1 MPIIY
6 SYPIVNVLNGADMFV
21 ISKSPADPSIDEWET
36 KSITAE
42 SVATYVA
49 GKIDLN
55 FVGDTG
61 SGIVNL
67 STQSL
72 TISGTSNEI
81 ETAASSQT
89 LQIGLP
95 DNVTITNDLTIGGGF
110 VGANGAFTND
120 LFVGNKLTTT
130 DILAQGTLS
139 VIGQSS
145 MTDNL
150 NMNLN
155 NINNVADPLLAQDAA
170 TKSYV
175 DGLVTGGLT
184 FRGSFNASTGQI
196 VSGANTGSYLYN
208 CPGGAGAR
216 VAIAVGDYYIV
227 ANQGGNFYCSGDLLN
242 VGDSIIAV
250 ADAIVDSSTINDWST
265 VESDNVEG
273 TGIANTIPIWTDSQ
287 VLGNSPI
294 VYDPVGHDAAPTV
307 DIVLP
312 GQTFE
317 FRNAG
322 RFITGAMS
330 AGNTFNN
337 ATLDVQAD
345 ANGRAATFRGGVVIS
360 NNPGGVQVDNTSLVV
375 GGGNNDNVTGSD
387 HCLIV
392 GNGNQITSNSDQS
405 VAFGQ
410 GNTITGSTDALAV
423 GNSNTVTSSQ
433 RTLALGYDNNVDSAS
448 SFISGG
454 QNTITNGTTNLVVG
468 YSNTVSL
475 NKNFVVGELLSSSGD
490 TMVLGYRNYTAGYP
504 TANKNLGLGD
514 TKFVV
519 AVGSGTTNIADNNAI
534 IITEGGI
541 NGGSSGSVPQIPRV
555 ILPTVPTFS
564 ASNDAAAD
572 AIGIPEGG
580 LYQNNGILQINRGGG
595 SAADPLS
602 DYVLKSGDTMTGD
615 LTILKTVN
623 NPLLRIQSEQTV
635 GDQFQTAIVS
645 VRSKETSTN
654 TETVGTFKAHGPNSI
669 NTGGA
674 GNVVIQNQTS
684 AGGQVVIASKSGGGN
699 TNWNRFK
706 ENGQVQFEEY
716 GSGTLTGTAAYNIS
730 VDASGNLIETP
741 NPSSGGAW
749 TTLEVN
755 LSGNVLVNAFN
766 GNLTDAITLVTV
778 PANHFAKI
786 LEVTGVIYAAS
797 SGTTDYNSNN
807 SLYVK
812 RVGSVTGGS
821 FSAPEIFGNFINAST
836 DQLTNSNGQ
845 PVAAQS
851 NALSTYGG
859 LGADIVL
866 GPSTT
871 GPVTITQ
878 GDRTI
883 KLSITYRLID
893 FTP

>member
-6 SYPIVNVLNGADMFV
+6 SYPIVNVLNGTDMFV
-21 ISKSPADPSIDEWET
+21 ISKYPADPSVDEWET

-49 GKIDLN
+49 GKVDLN

-67 STQSL
+67 GTQSL

-95 DNVTITNDLTIGGGF
+95 DSVTITNNLTIGGDFIGD
-110 VGANGAFTND
+110 NGAFGND
-120 LFVGNKLTTT
+120 LFISN
-130 DILAQGTLS
+130 
-139 VIGQSS
+139 
-145 MTDNL
+145 NL
-150 NMNLN
+150 NMTLN
-155 NINNVADPLLAQDAA
+155 NINNVADPVAAQDAA

-294 VYDPVGHDAAPTV
+294 VYDPVGHAAAPTV

-312 GQTFE
+312 SQTFE
-317 FRNAG
+317 FRDSG

-337 ATLDVQAD
+337 ATLDVTGD

-360 NNPGGVQVDNTSLVV
+360 TNPGGVQVDNTSMVV

-392 GNGNQITSNSDQS
+392 GNGNQIISNSDQS

-410 GNTITGSTDALAV
+410 GNTITGSTDAFAV
-423 GNSNTVTSSQ
+423 GNSNTITSSQ
-433 RTLALGYDNNVDSAS
+433 RTLSLGYNNDVSSAS
-448 SFISGG
+448 SFVAGG
-454 QNTITNGTTNLVVG
+454 DNNVVGDNTNIVLG
-468 YSNTVSL
+468 YSNSTTFAQ
-475 NKNFVVGELLSSSGD
+475 NFVIGNELTSGGNA
-490 TMVLGYRNYTAGYP
+490 MVLGYRNQTTYP
-504 TANKNLGLGD
+504 TPNENLGLGV

-519 AVGSGTTNIADNNAI
+519 STGSSTTNNSNALL
-534 IITEGGI
+534 ITEGGRQS
-541 NGGSSGSVPQIPRV
+541 GGIDQVPRV

-595 SAADPLS
+595 SATDPLS

-755 LSGNVLVNAFN
+755 LSGNTLVNAFN

>member
-81 ETAASSQT
+81 ETAASNQT

-95 DNVTITNDLTIGGGF
+95 DNVIIQNDLT
-110 VGANGAFTND
+110 
-120 LFVGNKLTTT
+120 VGNDIQVNNDVQIDGSLTVNNLT
-130 DILAQGTLS
+130 QTLS
-139 VIGQSS
+139 LQV
-145 MTDNL
+145 DNDATISATL
-150 NMNLN
+150 TMEDEIDMLTNRIVNLGN
-155 NINNVADPLLAQDAA
+155 PINAQDAV

-175 DGLVTGGLT
+175 DTAVTGLLEFKGT
-184 FRGSFNASTGQI
+184 FRADTGEILSGGSA
-196 VSGANTGSYLYN
+196 GAFIYN
-208 CPGGAGAR
+208 CPGGAGTR
-216 VAIAVGDYYIV
+216 IDVAVGDYYIV
-227 ANQGGNFYCSGDLLN
+227 ATAGGQFYCSGDLLQ
-242 VGDSIIAV
+242 VGDSIVGV
-250 ADAIVDSSTINDWST
+250 ANATGNTSTINDWGT
-265 VESDNVEG
+265 LEGNNVEG
-273 TGIANTIPIWTDSQ
+273 TGLNGKIPLWTGSQTLSVSNISQDVIQGGVTINANTTINDELTMGNAILMDGNVIDELPTPT
-287 VLGNSPI
+287 GNSQATNKS
-294 VYDPVGHDAAPTV
+294 YV
-307 DIVLP
+307 DGLTTTNANNITTNADDIADL
-312 GQTFE
+312 QTDVS
-317 FRNAG
+317 
-322 RFITGAMS
+322 T
-330 AGNTFNN
+330 NTTN
-337 ATLDVQAD
+337 
-345 ANGRAATFRGGVVIS
+345 IS
-360 NNPGGVQVDNTSLVV
+360 NNTN
-375 GGGNNDNVTGSD
+375 
-387 HCLIV
+387 
-392 GNGNQITSNSDQS
+392 
-405 VAFGQ
+405 A
-410 GNTITGSTDALAV
+410 ITGK
-423 GNSNTVTSSQ
+423 
-433 RTLALGYDNNVDSAS
+433 VDRA
-448 SFISGG
+448 
-454 QNTITNGTTNLVVG
+454 
-468 YSNTVSL
+468 
-475 NKNFVVGELLSSSGD
+475 
-490 TMVLGYRNYTAGYP
+490 
-504 TANKNLGLGD
+504 
-514 TKFVV
+514 
-519 AVGSGTTNIADNNAI
+519 
-534 IITEGGI
+534 
-541 NGGSSGSVPQIPRV
+541 
-555 ILPTVPTFS
+555 
-564 ASNDAAAD
+564 
-572 AIGIPEGG
+572 
-580 LYQNNGILQINRGGG
+580 
-595 SAADPLS
+595 
-602 DYVLKSGDTMTGD
+602 GDTMTGD